1 MSTPVRVLVVAG
13 SARSGSFNQQLAAAA
28 ARLAE
33 QSGAVVTTLD
43 LRSLDLPIYDADLEA
58 RGMPEG
64 ARRLRRLFAE
74 HDALLLSSP
83 EYNGFPTPLLINAF
97 DWATRPVAEDGL
109 PSGIAAMTGTVAG
122 LLSASPGALGGV
134 RSLLSTRQFLQMNL
148 GMLVVAQQ
156 FGLALADK
164 AFDEGGALAD
174 PKAHD
179 AVSKVVRSV
188 LQTAAALKAAAG

>member
-1 MSTPVRVLVVAG
+1 MSTAVRVLVVAG
-13 SARSGSFNQQLAAAA
+13 SARSGSFNQQIAAVAR
-28 ARLAE
+28 RLAE
-33 QSGAVVTTLD
+33 QAGALVTSAD
-43 LRSLDLPIYDADLEA
+43 LRGLDLPIYDADLEA

-74 HDALLLSSP
+74 HDALLLASP

-134 RSLLSTRQFLQMNL
+134 RSLLATRQFLQMNL
-148 GMLVVAQQ
+148 GMLVVPQQ

-164 AFDEGGALAD
+164 AFDGTGALVD
-174 PKAHD
+174 PKAHE
-179 AVSKVVRSV
+179 AVNRVVQSV
-188 LQTAAALKAAAG
+188 LRTTAALKASAD